1 MDEEKTKINHLGRKS
16 WSLPSFQTRATPQ
29 TQNPLTEETA
39 KPSSGWIL
47 QPQSRCQS
55 FLKGSMSINLG
66 NRGREYPEIARVF
79 GHKVEIDT
87 DTQRHKSTPLEKTY
101 GVGNK
106 WNPRAGLFHS
116 GSTGQY
122 LWSNV

>member
-1 MDEEKTKINHLGRKS
+1 
-16 WSLPSFQTRATPQ
+16 
-29 TQNPLTEETA
+29 
-39 KPSSGWIL
+39 
-47 QPQSRCQS
+47 
-55 FLKGSMSINLG
+55 MSINLG

-106 WNPRAGLFHS
+106 WNPRRVCFTVGPLGNIS
-116 GSTGQY
+116 GQMY
-122 LWSNV
+122 NVNGHT